1 MTNLQSNLLKEI
13 SNKLTMY
20 EIIIKGTIIA
30 IIVIT
35 PSLLAFFISWKIL
48 DNLLQ
53 AVVVGGI
60 VHFIAMGFSLKISKK
75 FFAKKRD

>member
-1 MTNLQSNLLKEI
+1 MTEI
-13 SNKLTMY
+13 SNKLTMQ

-30 IIVIT
+30 IIVII
-35 PSLLAFFISWKIL
+35 PSLLTFFISWIIL
-48 DNLLQ
+48 DDLLQ